1 MGCDI
6 HSYAERKR
14 RGKWELIPDLHPFQ
28 WRNYTTFGFLA
39 GVRSWIDPIDDPR
52 GLPKDV
58 SDEVREAYM
67 KGRLIHTPSFLTIK
81 ELLEFDYDKPVF
93 DGSTET
99 YQDSLSSN
107 FFTQLHELSLLK
119 NPEDV
124 RIVFW
129 FDN

>member
-6 HSYAERKR
+6 HSHAERR
-14 RGKWELIPDLHPFQ
+14 VGGKWDKVPDFEPFR

-52 GLPKDV
+52 GFPKDA
-58 SDEVREAYM
+58 SGEVRQIYM
-67 KGRLIHTPSFLTIK
+67 REKLVHTPSFLTAK
-81 ELLEFDYDKPVF
+81 ELLEFNYDKQVF
-93 DGSTET
+93 EGSKET
-99 YQDSLSSN
+99 YRDNLSAL
-107 FFTQLHELSLLK
+107 FFDELDKLSELG
-119 NPEDV
+119 NSDDV

>member
-6 HSYAERKR
+6 HSHAERR
-14 RGKWELIPDLHPFQ
+14 VNGRWEKVPDFEPFD
-28 WRNYTTFGFLA
+28 WRSSTMFGFLA

-52 GLPKDV
+52 GFPVDASEEV
-58 SDEVREAYM
+58 AANYRDEGY
-67 KGRLIHTPSFLTIK
+67 KHTPSFLTAK
-81 ELLEFDYDKPVF
+81 ELLEFNYDKPVF
-93 DGSTET
+93 EGAEET
-99 YQDSLSSN
+99 YRDNLSDI
-107 FFTQLHELSLLK
+107 FFVDLVKLTMLG